1 MLGSLHVKRVQSFF
15 TYLFPVI
22 PRPVDLSHILHQL
35 ILLQIEDRNISFITW
50 KPSHKSD
57 HLHYSSHVHSEM
69 GAGQLL
75 IALKK
80 LILQGL
86 YTATE
91 SWFPIC
97 VLFLS

>member
-1 MLGSLHVKRVQSFF
+1 MLGSLRVKRAQSFS

-22 PRPVDLSHILHQL
+22 PRPVDLYHILHQL
-35 ILLQIEDRNISFITW
+35 ILLQTEDHNISFITW
-50 KPSHKSD
+50 KLSYKSH
-57 HLHYSSHVHSEM
+57 HLHHSSQVHSEM
-69 GAGQLL
+69 GAGELL

-80 LILQGL
+80 LSVPGL
-86 YTATE
+86 YTAAE

>member
-15 TYLFPVI
+15 AYHFPVI
-22 PRPVDLSHILHQL
+22 PRPVDLSHILYQL
-35 ILLQIEDRNISFITW
+35 ILLQIEDRNISLITW
-50 KPSHKSD
+50 KPSHESD
-57 HLHYSSHVHSEM
+57 HPHYSSHVHSEM

-80 LILQGL
+80 LILPGL